1 MNKRN
6 LKEILPELIGENL
19 ERGKGLFV
27 RSVMKSQVASPA
39 FTSVYAAL
47 VAVINT
53 KFPEIGDLLVSRLI
67 LQFRRAYK
75 RNDKPICT
83 AACKFIAHLVNQQV
97 EHELLALEILALLL

>member
-53 KFPEIGDLLVSRLI
+53 KFLTFMSSSPHSVLLKCKRVPKVAFMLQTQQTDLSIFQTLPRCL
-67 LQFRRAYK
+67 
-75 RNDKPICT
+75 D
-83 AACKFIAHLVNQQV
+83 
-97 EHELLALEILALLL
+97 